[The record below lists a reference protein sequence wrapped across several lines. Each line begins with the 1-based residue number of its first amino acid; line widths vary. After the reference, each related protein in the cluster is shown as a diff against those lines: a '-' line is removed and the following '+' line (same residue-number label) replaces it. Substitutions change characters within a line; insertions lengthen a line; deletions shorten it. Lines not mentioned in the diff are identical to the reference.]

1 MIRQFLHK
9 FLLRRHFWRY
19 ATFSE
24 VAEIYASRTL
34 RTMAIN
40 LAAALMSVYL
50 YQNGYSILFIA
61 GYWAVY
67 YFLKIFMSLPW
78 AKYVAHYGP
87 KRATLLSNLLYI
99 PALIA
104 FAYIPEW
111 GLWAMAITCITQG
124 ASATIYDLSY
134 LINFSKVKSVEHAGR
149 EIAYM
154 NMFEKVATGL
164 SPLVGGVV
172 AFLFGPEMTLWAAS
186 GLFVLASLPLLATP
200 EPVKTRQKLVFRG
213 FPWRTT
219 WRSLRAETAVGFDI
233 VASGTVWSLFVVVGI
248 LGMTG
253 DDVYAKLGAL
263 LTVVLLAALVSSYM
277 YGRLIDRR
285 RGGELLRFAVLAKS
299 ITHAIRPFIGSI
311 GGVVTMNAAN
321 EVASTGYAMAF
332 TRGLFDTADLSGQR
346 ITYLGLINL
355 TLNIGSFL
363 SAAVWW
369 LAIFVMGEAMSGM
382 SMYFFVCAAV
392 TLLIAAPR
400 FHLYRK

>member
-382 SMYFFVCAAV
+382 SVYFFVCAAV

>member
-1 MIRQFLHK
+1 MIRQFFHR

-24 VAEIYASRTL
+24 VAEIYTSRTL

-50 YQNGYSILFIA
+50 YQNGYSLLFIA

-67 YFLKIFMSLPW
+67 YFLKMFMSLPW
-78 AKYVAHYGP
+78 AKYVAYYGP
-87 KRATLLSNLLYI
+87 KHATLLSNLLYI

-104 FAYIPEW
+104 FTYVPEW
-111 GLWAMAITCITQG
+111 GLWAMAVTCVAQG

-134 LINFSKVKSVEHAGR
+134 LINFSKVKSTQHAGK

-154 NMFEKVATGL
+154 NMFEKIATGL
-164 SPLVGGVV
+164 SPLIGGVV
-172 AFLFGPEMTLWAAS
+172 AFVFGPETTLWVAS
-186 GLFVLASLPLLATP
+186 ALFVLASLPLLASP
-200 EPVKTRQKLVFRG
+200 EPTKTRQKLMFRG

-233 VASGTVWSLFVVVGI
+233 VASGTVWSLFVVVGV

-263 LTVVLLAALVSSYM
+263 LTVVLLAALVSSYA

-285 RGGELLRFAVLAKS
+285 RGGDLLRFSVIAKS
-299 ITHAIRPFIGSI
+299 VTYLMRPFIGSV

-321 EVASTGYAMAF
+321 EVVSTGYAMSF
-332 TRGLFDTADLSGQR
+332 TRGLFDTADLTGQR

-355 TLNIGSFL
+355 TLNIGGFL
-363 SAAVWW
+363 SCLVWW
-369 LAIFVMGEAMSGM
+369 LAMLIMSDALAGM
-382 SMYFFVCAAV
+382 SVYFFVCAV
-392 TLLIAAPR
+392 VVLLIATPR
-400 FHLYRK
+400 FSLYRK

>member
-1 MIRQFLHK
+1 MIKQFFHK

-61 GYWAVY
+61 GYWSVY
-67 YFLKIFMSLPW
+67 YFLKIFMSLPC

-87 KRATLLSNLLYI
+87 KRATLVSNLLYI

-111 GLWAMAITCITQG
+111 GMYAMAITCLTQG

-134 LINFSKVKSVEHAGR
+134 LTNFSKVKSVEHAGR

-154 NMFEKVATGL
+154 NIFEKIATGL
-164 SPLVGGVV
+164 SPLIGGVV
-172 AFLFGPEMTLWAAS
+172 AFLFGPETTLWVAS
-186 GLFVLASLPLLATP
+186 GLFLVASLPLLATP

-213 FPWRTT
+213 FPWKLT

-233 VASGTVWSLFVVVGI
+233 VASGTVWSIFVVIGV

-263 LTVVLLAALVSSYM
+263 LTAVLLAALASSYV
-277 YGRLIDRR
+277 YGKLIDRR
-285 RGGELLRFAVLAKS
+285 RGGELLRYGVIAKS
-299 ITHAIRPFIGSI
+299 VTHAIRPFIGSV

-321 EVASTGYAMAF
+321 EFASTGYAMAF
-332 TRGLFDTADLSGQR
+332 TRGIFDTADVSGQR

-355 TLNIGSFL
+355 TVNIGGFL
-363 SAAVWW
+363 SSLVWW
-369 LAIFVMGEAMSGM
+369 LAIFVMNDALSGM
-382 SMYFFVCAAV
+382 SVYFFVCAV
-392 TLLIAAPR
+392 VVLFIAAPK
-400 FHLYRK
+400 FHLYQK